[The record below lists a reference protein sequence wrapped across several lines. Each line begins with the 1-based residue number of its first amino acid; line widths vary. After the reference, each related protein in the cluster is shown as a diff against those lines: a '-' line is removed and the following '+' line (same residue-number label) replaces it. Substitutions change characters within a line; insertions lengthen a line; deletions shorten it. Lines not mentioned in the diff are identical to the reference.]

1 MKKQLILLGFSIFAF
16 AVTTASAQGKSGKKE
31 DKQVHQNKSED
42 KSVKKDHPGNSN
54 QDKIKGNSGNN
65 NGNQGHNGNQS
76 NNGNNGNKA
85 NKGNQGEKSN
95 QGKNDEARGRNEEGY
110 KWDRET
116 FKDRKKIRNQEKVT
130 ICHKPDAK
138 DEPGVTIKVSA
149 NAVKAHMNHGDLM
162 GVCPAVK
169 DNRYSN
175 DFLEKR
181 TGYYTTLED
190 TREQVVYSRSV
201 LDYALE
207 RLAASR
213 IQLAAMQA
221 NKVPLVEIQ
230 RKQVVVTELEQNVS
244 LLETLIGTAANLLVN
259 KLTN

>member
-1 MKKQLILLGFSIFAF
+1 MKKQLIIIGFSMFAL
-16 AVTTASAQGKSGKKE
+16 VTATSAQGKSGKKE
-31 DKQVHQNKSED
+31 DKQVHQNKAED

-54 QDKIKGNSGNN
+54 QEKTKGNSGQN
-65 NGNQGHNGNQS
+65 NGNQGNNGNHGNDGNQ
-76 NNGNNGNKA
+76 GNNGNKD
-85 NKGNQGEKSN
+85 KHDEKYQGR
-95 QGKNDEARGRNEEGY
+95 NDDGRGRNEEGY
-110 KWDRET
+110 KWNRET
-116 FKDRKKIRNQEKVT
+116 FKERKKIRNQEKVT

-138 DEPGVTIKVSA
+138 DEPGVTIKISS
-149 NAVKAHMNHGDLM
+149 NAVKAHMNHGDVM
-162 GVCPAVK
+162 GACPAVK

-207 RLAASR
+207 RLSASR
-213 IQLAAMQA
+213 IQLATMQA
-221 NKVPLVEIQ
+221 NKVPVVEIQ
-230 RKQVVVTELEQNVS
+230 RKQAVVTELEQNVS

-259 KLTN
+259 KLSN